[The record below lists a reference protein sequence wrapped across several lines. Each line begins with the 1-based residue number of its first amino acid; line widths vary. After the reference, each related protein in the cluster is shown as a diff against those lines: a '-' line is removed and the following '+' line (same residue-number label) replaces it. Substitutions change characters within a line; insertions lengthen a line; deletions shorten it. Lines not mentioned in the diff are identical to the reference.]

1 MRSIGHA
8 RPASTATSQTGYQAV
23 VDRAGG
29 SSDCELSE
37 HAVTAQS
44 PWTHA
49 DPPRGPAYNATHSPS
64 SGAVVAQTAHDA
76 VVEQALDGVVSPAS
90 SAREPATQIGYAA
103 AATEVRLRA
112 PAASLVIPAHN
123 EEHRLSSTL
132 SDYAAALALAYGDD
146 FEILVVVNGSTDMT
160 AGVARTVATFHPQ
173 IAVIDI
179 AEPIGKGGAVLEGF
193 RRAAGERVIFADAD
207 GATGSA
213 SLVQLLAALDEC
225 DIAIGSR
232 RLPESLLLQTQP
244 LNRRLLGHMFRAV
257 VRRWLS
263 LPFADTQCGAKA
275 FRTEVARSVGAQV
288 TETRWTFDI
297 DLLVKAA
304 ALGATVRE
312 CPVEWTDQP
321 GSKLS
326 ILPTMIDVAASLLRI
341 KRTARSR
348 GRFDPT
354 PVLAPAAVR

>member
-1 MRSIGHA
+1 V
-8 RPASTATSQTGYQAV
+8 AT
-23 VDRAGG
+23 RA
-29 SSDCELSE
+29 
-37 HAVTAQS
+37 
-44 PWTHA
+44 
-49 DPPRGPAYNATHSPS
+49 
-64 SGAVVAQTAHDA
+64 
-76 VVEQALDGVVSPAS
+76 
-90 SAREPATQIGYAA
+90 
-103 AATEVRLRA
+103 
-112 PAASLVIPAHN
+112 
-123 EEHRLSSTL
+123 
-132 SDYAAALALAYGDD
+132 
-146 FEILVVVNGSTDMT
+146 
-160 AGVARTVATFHPQ
+160 ATFHPQ

-179 AEPIGKGGAVLEGF
+179 VEPIGKGGAVLEGF

-232 RLPESLLLQTQP
+232 RLPESLLMQTQP

-257 VRRWLS
+257 VRRWLA

-275 FRTEVARSVGAQV
+275 FRTEVARSIGARV
-288 TETRWTFDI
+288 TETRWTFDV

-326 ILPTMIDVAASLLRI
+326 VLPTMIDVAASLLRI
-341 KRTARSR
+341 KRTAGSR
-348 GRFDPT
+348 GGLDPT
-354 PVLAPAAVR
+354 PLLASPAVQ